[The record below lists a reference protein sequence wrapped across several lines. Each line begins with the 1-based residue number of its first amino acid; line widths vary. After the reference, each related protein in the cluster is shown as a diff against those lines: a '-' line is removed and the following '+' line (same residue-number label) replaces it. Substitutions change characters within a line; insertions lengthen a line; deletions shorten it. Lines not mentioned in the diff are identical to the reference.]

1 MAWNRPN
8 NDGRANTPGSP
19 RRAGTARPTVAAR
32 GAIAG
37 AIVVV
42 GAAVAAWWLW
52 PDASAPVAEDGDG
65 TVGRRIREAKPAV
78 AKRGETPRPRE
89 EAKPAVDPNYRPTR
103 PGEIA
108 NGYRML
114 ADGTLRKIHGIITNS
129 PARITLADKTFDC
142 SSDRKIGNLLLVEP
156 GAHFLGA
163 SSQYYWHFEEEFRE
177 SLKTPIVIVREDDE
191 DTKWIKREVL
201 EIRKELKQRMDAGE
215 DIGQIMRDSREQ
227 LREVSLYK
235 DDIVKMVREHGMD
248 LDNQRDYE
256 DLIGAANKM
265 LEERG
270 APALSMP
277 STLKAALRQW
287 RDDLADD
294 KKEEK

>member
-1 MAWNRPN
+1 M
-8 NDGRANTPGSP
+8 
-19 RRAGTARPTVAAR
+19 
-32 GAIAG
+32 
-37 AIVVV
+37 
-42 GAAVAAWWLW
+42 
-52 PDASAPVAEDGDG
+52 
-65 TVGRRIREAKPAV
+65 

-89 EAKPAVDPNYRPTR
+89 EAKPAVDPKADPNYRPTR

-114 ADGTLRKIHGIITNS
+114 ADGTLRKIHGIVTNG
-129 PARITLADKTFDC
+129 PARITLADKAFETE
-142 SSDRKIGNLLLVEP
+142 SDRSIGNLLLIEP
-156 GAHFLGA
+156 GADFLGA
-163 SSQYYWHFEEEFRE
+163 SSQYYRHFEEEFRE